1 MAGFADREAGAAGAA
16 GGGGTLLLDTFQ
28 EPRVLAAAPARGEL
42 EGGTTVVVTGADF
55 PGGKVGCK
63 FGSIFVGGL
72 VVNATHLEC
81 VTPAATEG
89 TVGLRVGTPS
99 TSGGY
104 LASVDFKFI

>member
-1 MAGFADREAGAAGAA
+1 M
-16 GGGGTLLLDTFQ
+16 
-28 EPRVLAAAPARGEL
+28 
-42 EGGTTVVVTGADF
+42 TGADF

-99 TSGGY
+99 TGGGY